1 LPISASKPKEDMEET
16 DVETIRC
23 KEEIAKLMEKE
34 NELDKLIAQRQV
46 ELERL
51 SESNSKYPF
60 CFDNGYDA

>member
-1 LPISASKPKEDMEET
+1 MEET

-51 SESNSKYPF
+51 SESNSKYLF

>member
-1 LPISASKPKEDMEET
+1 MEET